1 MTEHVTLQPVD
12 SVDVTILVD
21 NAIDILVPSTP
32 LATRPPFVWDWSPLP
47 QLRAEHGYALLVTVE
62 QGTQRDTV
70 LYDAGLGRDTVIHNM
85 DVLGIN
91 PADVRTMALSHGH
104 PDHHG
109 GLEGLARRRGRASM
123 PLTLHP
129 DAWQDRRVVFPTG
142 VAIHL
147 PPPSHQDLD
156 REGWAVV
163 EERGPS
169 LLLNG
174 AVLLTGQIDRVTDF
188 EQGMAVHQKRAGE
201 SWEPD
206 RWIWD
211 DQGLV
216 IHVAGRGLVVLSSC
230 SHAGVIN
237 VLRHARSLTGVEK
250 IHAFVGGL
258 HLTGGLFD
266 PIIGRTV
273 DELAAFAP
281 DVIVPGHCSGWKAI
295 HQIATAL
302 PDAYC
307 QSNVGARLHFGAAPT
322 DEAAPGARA

>member
-21 NAIDILVPSTP
+21 NAIDILAASTP
-32 LATRPPFVWDWSPLP
+32 PAARPPLVWDWSPLP
-47 QLRAEHGYALLVTVE
+47 QLRAEHGYALLVTVA
-62 QGTQRDTV
+62 QGGRRDTV

-91 PADVRTMALSHGH
+91 LADVRAMALSHGH

-109 GLEGLARRRGRASM
+109 GLEGLFRRRGRLGM

-129 DAWQDRRVVFPTG
+129 DAWLDRRLVFPTG
-142 VAIHL
+142 SAIHL

-174 AVLLTGQIDRVTDF
+174 AVLLTGQVERVTAF

-237 VLRHARSLTGVEK
+237 VLRHARRLSGVEK
-250 IHAFVGGL
+250 VHAFVGGL

-273 DELAAFAP
+273 AELTAIRP
-281 DVIVPGHCSGWKAI
+281 DVVVPGHCSGWKAI
-295 HQIATAL
+295 HQIAAAL
-302 PDAYC
+302 PDAYY
-307 QSNVGARLHFGAAPT
+307 QSNVGTRLHFETPPA
-322 DEAAPGARA
+322 